1 MADEI
6 RCNTSTL
13 TNDNH
18 DVDGYIKKIRASKAQ
33 IENIVKRLDNM
44 WDGDASEAFKARMS
58 DQMNQLEN
66 YCVSLESVSNYE
78 KKAVTEYE
86 QCVKGVD
93 GMISSIA
100 V

>member
-13 TNDNH
+13 ATDNG
-18 DVDGYIKKIRASKAQ
+18 DVDGYIKQIRASKAQ
-33 IENIVKRLDNM
+33 IENILRRLDNM
-44 WDGDASEAFKARMS
+44 WDGDASEAFKVRMM

-86 QCVKGVD
+86 QCIRDVD
-93 GMISSIA
+93 GIISSIS

>member
-13 TNDNH
+13 ATDNG
-18 DVDGYIKKIRASKAQ
+18 DVDGYIRQIRANKAQ
-33 IENIVKRLDNM
+33 IENIVRRLDSM
-44 WDGDASEAFKARMS
+44 WDGDASEAFKVRMI

-78 KKAVTEYE
+78 KNAVTEYE
-86 QCVKGVD
+86 QCIRDVD
-93 GMISSIA
+93 GIISSIS

>member
-13 TNDNH
+13 ASDNS
-18 DVDGYIKKIRASKAQ
+18 DVAGYIKQIRACKAQ
-33 IENIVKRLDNM
+33 IENIVRRLDNM
-44 WDGDASEAFKARMS
+44 WDGDASEAFKVRML

-78 KKAVTEYE
+78 KNAVSEYE
-86 QCVKGVD
+86 QCIRDVD
-93 GMISSIA
+93 GIISSIS

>member
-13 TNDNH
+13 ATDNG
-18 DVDGYIKKIRASKAQ
+18 DVDGYIKQIRTSKAQ
-33 IENIVKRLDNM
+33 IENILRRLDGM
-44 WDGDASEAFKARMS
+44 WDGDASEAFKVRMV

-86 QCVKGVD
+86 QCVRDVD
-93 GMISSIA
+93 GIISSIS